1 MASVG
6 DLKLK
11 EFVFLFASVPKEVVM
26 QHKVFSE
33 TYSIKSF
40 LFWVLRPL
48 ERREEKRKKFV
59 VMRLS
64 TFLLISVN
72 YIQNMGKELVSFLIQ
87 WKVSWDM
94 GRPSLLGQNMVFLR
108 QKRKKKPRANKLTFI
123 LL

>member
-1 MASVG
+1 M
-6 DLKLK
+6 
-11 EFVFLFASVPKEVVM
+11 
-26 QHKVFSE
+26 
-33 TYSIKSF
+33 
-40 LFWVLRPL
+40 RPL

-123 LL
+123 PL